1 MSAKIEQEILSLREK
16 VNHHNHLYYVLGKS
30 EITDQ
35 QFDRML
41 DRLQELEDKH
51 PEYDDPNSPTRRV
64 GGSVLDNFKTVKH
77 NVAMLSVD
85 KSYNAKDIK
94 DWLTRIGKILPGQ
107 KFRFYVDPKL
117 DGVAAGLRYEK
128 GKLVLGVTRGDG
140 VQGDDITN
148 NLRTVG
154 SVPLTLKSDKKNPIP
169 DVLEV
174 RGEVYMTH
182 GVFAGINEQIAKE
195 GGDLYKNPRNLTAGT
210 LKSLDSKVV
219 ASRKLSFSMHGTGEI
234 KGAKWETHTDFVK
247 SATTWGLPQSP
258 LSKVC
263 NTVEEVMTYLT
274 DFEKTRR
281 TLDYD
286 TDGVVI
292 RVDNYSQQT
301 KLGRTAKAPRWAIA
315 FKYATEQAETVI
327 HSVDFFVGKQGAI
340 TPRANMNPVELAG
353 TTVSHASLH
362 NFDEIA
368 RKDIRLGDHV
378 IVEKAGEII
387 PYVVCSLPEKRTGK
401 ETQLLPPEK
410 CPNCDA
416 ATTRKEGEAVLRCTN
431 IRCSERV
438 SRSLEHFASR
448 RAMDIEGL
456 GTKLID
462 QLVSKELVSSFV
474 DLYTLTEEQVTKL
487 ERMGK
492 KSAKNV
498 IAAIENSKT
507 RGLGKFLYALCITHV
522 GQTVAK
528 LLADTYGS
536 LDKLAEQTEEKL
548 AEVDGIGDV
557 MAEEIVA
564 WFEDEENQQLIAAL
578 KEQGILMEKAT
589 VEVGPVTQEGEGELK
604 SDVLK
609 GMSVVVTGKLTK
621 RSRDEVH
628 ALIEA
633 AGGKAS
639 KSISKKT
646 HLLVAGEKAGS
657 KLAKAEKLGV
667 KVISEQDLYDQLG
680 LSGTSA
686 PAAEENQEAAAE
698 VAETKP
704 ESKEKPAKAESKPK
718 AEKTEKKPA
727 KKAKETAKKTEGAT
741 GKAEE
746 AKEEGQ
752 QSLF

>member
-1 MSAKIEQEILSLREK
+1 
-16 VNHHNHLYYVLGKS
+16 
-30 EITDQ
+30 
-35 QFDRML
+35 
-41 DRLQELEDKH
+41 
-51 PEYDDPNSPTRRV
+51 
-64 GGSVLDNFKTVKH
+64 
-77 NVAMLSVD
+77 
-85 KSYNAKDIK
+85 
-94 DWLTRIGKILPGQ
+94 
-107 KFRFYVDPKL
+107 
-117 DGVAAGLRYEK
+117 
-128 GKLVLGVTRGDG
+128 
-140 VQGDDITN
+140 
-148 NLRTVG
+148 
-154 SVPLTLKSDKKNPIP
+154 
-169 DVLEV
+169 
-174 RGEVYMTH
+174 
-182 GVFAGINEQIAKE
+182 
-195 GGDLYKNPRNLTAGT
+195 
-210 LKSLDSKVV
+210 
-219 ASRKLSFSMHGTGEI
+219 
-234 KGAKWETHTDFVK
+234 
-247 SATTWGLPQSP
+247 
-258 LSKVC
+258 
-263 NTVEEVMTYLT
+263 
-274 DFEKTRR
+274 
-281 TLDYD
+281 
-286 TDGVVI
+286 
-292 RVDNYSQQT
+292 
-301 KLGRTAKAPRWAIA
+301 
-315 FKYATEQAETVI
+315 
-327 HSVDFFVGKQGAI
+327 FFVGKQGAI

-401 ETQLLPPEK
+401 ETQLLPPEN
-410 CPNCDA
+410 CPNCA
-416 ATTRKEGEAVLRCTN
+416 APTTRKEGEAVLRCTN

-528 LLADTYGS
+528 LLADTYKS
-536 LDKLAEQTEEKL
+536 LDKLAEQTEDKL
-548 AEVDGIGDV
+548 AEVDGIGEV

-578 KEQGILMEKAT
+578 KEQGILMEKAVVDT
-589 VEVGPVTQEGEGELK
+589 GPVTQEGEGELK
-604 SDVLK
+604 GDILK
-609 GMSVVVTGKLTK
+609 DMSVVVTGKLTK

-646 HLLVAGEKAGS
+646 DLLVAGEKAGS

-680 LSGTSA
+680 LSGSAAPTSAA
-686 PAAEENQEAAAE
+686 PAAEE
-698 VAETKP
+698 VVETKP
-704 ESKEKPAKAESKPK
+704 ESAKKSA
-718 AEKTEKKPA
+718 AAEKKPA
-727 KKAKETAKKTEGAT
+727 KTETKAKKAPKASKKGAKTED
-741 GKAEE
+741 
-746 AKEEGQ
+746 EGQ
-752 QSLF
+752 QSLFGA